1 MVGSRQEKG
10 RPEARAAKARLRALS
25 AWVALG
31 LMLSGCTGGEEAA
44 ITVAE
49 LPSLVLQ
56 PEDVSAEFVRFDE
69 GRQTRADLRPG
80 PRRDADR
87 FGRVAGW
94 KARYRTPGSE
104 ETEGPLVVVS
114 MVDLF
119 EEEEGARRDLEAH
132 EAELETQGEL
142 VEVPKVGEESR
153 AMTILQESQLADVR
167 FYAIVWRR
175 ENVTASVLV
184 QGFEGKIELADA
196 LGLARKQDGRIAR
209 ATA

>member
-1 MVGSRQEKG
+1 MVGPRQQKG
-10 RPEARAAKARLRALS
+10 RPETGVPKARLRALS

-44 ITVAE
+44 ITAAD

-56 PEDVSAEFVRFDE
+56 PEDVSSEFVRFDE
-69 GRQTRADLRPG
+69 GRQTRADLQAG
-80 PRRDADR
+80 FRRDADR

-94 KARYRTPGSE
+94 KARYRTSGSE
-104 ETEGPLVVVS
+104 ETVGPLVVVS

-119 EEEEGARRDLEAH
+119 EEEDGAKRDLEAY
-132 EAELETQGEL
+132 EVELETQGEL
-142 VEVPKVGEESR
+142 VEVAKVGEESR

-184 QGFEGKIELADA
+184 QGFEGRIELTDA
-196 LGLARKQDGRIAR
+196 LALARKQDGRIAR
-209 ATA
+209 ATG